1 MSCLVAGVPLNYRE
15 AFVSSVM
22 ELLADAGRRT
32 EMVRAAYAFVRERYA
47 MDRVVDAFEQQ

>member
-1 MSCLVAGVPLNYRE
+1 MAGVPLNDWE

-22 ELLADAGRRT
+22 ALPADADRRV
-32 EMVRAAYAFVRERYA
+32 EMGRAAYAFVRESYA

>member
-1 MSCLVAGVPLNYRE
+1 
-15 AFVSSVM
+15 M